1 MNTKRLKVGFAAL
14 VIAISTSAFADE
26 IYKWVDQDGNVHYE
40 DRPSGD
46 PSEEQLQFSY
56 NRTDTDALQNRV
68 EALDDAE
75 DSRQEARDQAAE
87 EKRAAEED
95 RVTAEQKKVE
105 CASHRARLE
114 ELLRSPKI
122 YRLDDEGERTYL
134 DETQRAESRTRAETF
149 VKETCDS

>member
-26 IYKWVDQDGNVHYE
+26 IYKWVDQDGNVQYE

-56 NRTDTDALQNRV
+56 NRTDADALQNRV
-68 EALDDAE
+68 EAQVNAE

-87 EKRAAEED
+87 EKRTAEED
-95 RVTAEQKKVE
+95 RLTAEQKQVE
-105 CASHRARLE
+105 CASYRAKLE

-122 YRLDDEGERTYL
+122 YQLDDAGERTYL
-134 DETQRAESRTRAETF
+134 DEAQRAESRTRAETF
-149 VKETCDS
+149 VREACDT